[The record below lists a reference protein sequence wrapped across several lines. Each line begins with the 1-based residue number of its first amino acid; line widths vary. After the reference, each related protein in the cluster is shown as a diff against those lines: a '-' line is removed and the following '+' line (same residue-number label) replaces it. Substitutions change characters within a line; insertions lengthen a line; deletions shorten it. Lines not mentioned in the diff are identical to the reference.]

1 MELLEAIELFLIA
14 KQIEPTS
21 PKTIRWYG
29 SLLGHF
35 ADHVGNGEGVRLQD
49 ISLDDGREFVA
60 ALQART
66 VRYDNHPYREPQAGG
81 PSPST
86 VHAYVRT
93 LKAFSTWLHEDGLT
107 RDNMFARLKR
117 PKLPKPVIKI
127 LTEQEIHSI
136 LDSIN
141 PNCFL
146 GARQNLIVLLLLD
159 TGIRASE
166 LCSLTLPAIYMDENK
181 ILVKG
186 KGRKER
192 IVPFANGTKRA
203 LIRYVST
210 WRPEPLVGGTDTL
223 ILSVNGT
230 PLTYNGLS
238 LAIRRLGRRA
248 GVPRLH
254 AHCSPVSCLR
264 NSHST

>member
-1 MELLEAIELFLIA
+1 
-14 KQIEPTS
+14 
-21 PKTIRWYG
+21 
-29 SLLGHF
+29 
-35 ADHVGNGEGVRLQD
+35 
-49 ISLDDGREFVA
+49 
-60 ALQART
+60 
-66 VRYDNHPYREPQAGG
+66 
-81 PSPST
+81 
-86 VHAYVRT
+86 
-93 LKAFSTWLHEDGLT
+93 LKVFGTWLHEDGLT
-107 RDNMFARLKR
+107 SHNIFARLKR
-117 PKLPKPVIKI
+117 PKLPKSVIKI

-146 GARQNLIVLLLLD
+146 GARQYLIALLLLD

-166 LCSLTLPAIYMDENK
+166 LCTLTLPNIFIDENK

-203 LIRYVST
+203 LIRYINT
-210 WRPEPLVGGTDTL
+210 WRPEPVGGGIDSL

-238 LAIRRLGRRA
+238 LAIRRLGMRA

-254 AHCSPVSCLR
+254 AHLFRHTIRIRRMLGLR
-264 NSHST
+264 SARPLAGSNDSLWCRVHACVRLRVDARAKMV